1 MKLDRLLVFLM
12 MMLVL
17 AGCGG
22 GGSGAPASTAT
33 KTLVS
38 LNVTPDSQGIALG
51 TTEQFKAIG
60 TYSDSTTADVTD
72 SVTWSSSSTAV
83 AAVSNSAGSI
93 GKATAVAVGS
103 TTITASSGPISDST
117 TLTVTAA
124 TLTGLTV
131 TPAAPTL
138 AMGLSHQFIATGT
151 FSDNSTQDL
160 TGRVLWTSSASSV
173 ATMSNQSGSQGVATA
188 VAPGATTIT
197 ASSGGIT
204 GSTTLTV
211 VSATLVS
218 IAVAPATPTVALG
231 SSQQFT
237 ATGTYSDHTTQDLTA
252 SVTWSSSLPSV
263 ALIGNATG
271 SAGKAT
277 SLTTG
282 STTITATMA
291 TTQPIP
297 GTISGSTTLTVSQAT
312 VVSLAVSPSAPTV
325 TAGNT
330 EQFTATATYSDD
342 STQDVTSLV
351 TWSSSSTS
359 VATITNA
366 SGSAGT
372 ATTLTAGVTTI
383 TATLAVTQPVAGS
396 LSSSASLTVAGQPAS
411 TGSGSNVMTVTVNGS
426 LCSSGS
432 YPNKPCVSVTICTP
446 GTSNCQTVSDLLLD
460 TGSYGLRIFKQA
472 LNVTLPQLPAGSGTL
487 TECVQYGDGSSHWGP
502 VASAD
507 LVLGGE
513 PAVTVPIQV
522 IDSTFGTRPRA
533 CSNADTSPSAGG
545 FNGILGVGL
554 FAQDCGAACAAS
566 AGNGNYYS
574 CSGSTCSG
582 TTVSLARQVQNP
594 VSLLPVDNNGVLLQ
608 LPGVSL
614 SGASYVNGSLILGI
628 GTRSNNTPSGVTGY
642 PADGYGEFTTTFNGT
657 VLSSS
662 FLDSGSNGL
671 FFPDSGIPLD
681 SGGWFAPS
689 QTMALS
695 ATNSGAY
702 GSPSGQVSFQL
713 ANSTALFNSYNNV
726 FNDLGANMAGA
737 FDWGLPFFLGRSI
750 YVGIEGTDSSLGT
763 GPYWGY

>member
-1 MKLDRLLVFLM
+1 MV
-12 MMLVL
+12 MLVL
-17 AGCGG
+17 AGCGGG
-22 GGSGAPASTAT
+22 GGSGAPASTAS

-38 LNVTPDSQGIALG
+38 LNVIPGSQGIALG
-51 TTEQFKAIG
+51 TSQQFTAIA
-60 TYSDSTTADVTD
+60 TYSDSTTADVTG

-83 AAVSNSAGSI
+83 ATVSNSAGSI
-93 GKATAVAVGS
+93 GKATAVAVGAA
-103 TTITASSGPISDST
+103 TITATSGTVSDSA

-124 TLTGLTV
+124 TLTALTV

-160 TGRVLWTSSASSV
+160 TDRVLWTSTAPAV

-188 VAPGATTIT
+188 VAPGTSTIT

-204 GSTTLTV
+204 GSATLTV
-211 VSATLVS
+211 VPATLVS
-218 IAVAPATPTVALG
+218 ITVAPANPSIALG

-237 ATGTYSDHTTQDLTA
+237 ATGTYSDTTTQDLTA
-252 SVTWSSSLPSV
+252 SVTWSSSPSSV
-263 ALIGNATG
+263 ALIGNATS

-282 STTITATMA
+282 SATITATMN
-291 TTQPIP
+291 TTQPIA
-297 GTISGSTTLTVSQAT
+297 GTISGSATLTVSAAT
-312 VVSLAVSPSAPTV
+312 VVSLAVSPQAPTV

-330 EQFTATATYSDD
+330 QQFGATATFSDN

-351 TWSSSSTS
+351 TWSSSSTA
-359 VATITNA
+359 VATISNA
-366 SGSAGT
+366 SGAAGI

-383 TATLAVTQPVAGS
+383 TATLPVTQPVAGS
-396 LSSSASLTVAGQPAS
+396 LSSSASLTVTGQQAS

-446 GTSNCQTVSDLLLD
+446 GTVNCQTITDVLLD

-472 LNVTLPQLPAGSGTL
+472 VNVTLPQLSAGSGTL

-507 LVLGGE
+507 VVLGGE

-522 IDSTFGTRPRA
+522 IDSTFGTRPSA
-533 CSNADTSPSAGG
+533 CSNADTSPAAGG

-574 CSGSTCSG
+574 CSGSACSG

-594 VSLLPVDNNGVLLQ
+594 VSLLPLDNNGVLLQ

-614 SGASYVNGSLILGI
+614 SGATNVNGSLILGI

-657 VLSSS
+657 ALSSS

-689 QTMALS
+689 QTMTLS

-702 GSPSGQVSFQL
+702 GSPSGQVSFQI

-726 FNDLGANMAGA
+726 FNDLGANMPGA
-737 FDWGLPFFLGRSI
+737 FDWGLPFFLGRTI
-750 YVGIEGTDSSLGT
+750 YVGIEGTNSSLGT